1 MAILYRRSGNFYCKN
16 TFRVCINHEIYFTTG
31 NHIFHT
37 HSFNTAHF
45 HTPGFTTQLVC
56 TRWPLLQYPQVI
68 YGKRVTTLS
77 VSEIVHLYCHGTC
90 LRSSLVLFRMRVVCQ
105 QLRMHSQA
113 CKTPVSELRLHTHK
127 HRSAS
132 IGTLV
137 QCSSWMSTGW
147 THPETEQCD
156 NMRHILS

>member
-1 MAILYRRSGNFYCKN
+1 MAILHRRPGNFYCKN
-16 TFRVCINHEIYFTTG
+16 TFMVCINHEKTRNILYNRQPYISYSQFQ
-31 NHIFHT
+31 
-37 HSFNTAHF
+37 HSTF

-68 YGKRVTTLS
+68 YGKHVTTLS

-90 LRSSLVLFRMRVVCQ
+90 LQSSVVLFRMRVVCQ

-127 HRSAS
+127 HSSES

-137 QCSSWMSTGW
+137 ECSS
-147 THPETEQCD
+147 
-156 NMRHILS
+156 